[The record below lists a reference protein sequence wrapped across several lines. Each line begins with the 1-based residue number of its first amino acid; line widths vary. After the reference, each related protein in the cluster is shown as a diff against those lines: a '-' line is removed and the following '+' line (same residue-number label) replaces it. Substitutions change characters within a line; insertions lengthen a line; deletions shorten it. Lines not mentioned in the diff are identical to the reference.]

1 MMKGSWGDKFAVP
14 LARGTRSLRFAGLCK
29 RGGRFPVS
37 RHGCFPAL
45 LASAVHTHR
54 ELDLQAPPPT
64 TGCGHSV
71 GKAHRTRCLL
81 SASGKA
87 ASKRSLLTPPH
98 VRIPCWNPYHSMTA
112 WTPTSDPPMS
122 LLTGACRLRGLPWAA
137 SSLFQP
143 QDRRVMACGQP
154 QLWKSL
160 SVFPQGQQHGPEMPL
175 SSWAALYFLSHSRWE
190 QNPGWNGI
198 GEKPN
203 GRNLIFKK
211 WVFHWEEIESKN
223 RPKYI
228 CAWLMYDKCFG
239 VCVFFK
245 SVGK

>member
-1 MMKGSWGDKFAVP
+1 MKGSWGDKSAVP
-14 LARGTRSLRFAGLCK
+14 LARGTRSLRSSGLCK

-45 LASAVHTHR
+45 LVYGCSPHR

-64 TGCGHSV
+64 TGCGHSA
-71 GKAHRTRCLL
+71 GKVHRTHCML

-98 VRIPCWNPYHSMTA
+98 AHIPGWNPYHSMTA
-112 WTPTSDPPMS
+112 CTPTSDPPMS
-122 LLTGACRLRGLPWAA
+122 VLTGACRLRGLPWAA

-143 QDRRVMACGQP
+143 QDRRVRACGQP
-154 QLWKSL
+154 QPWKSL
-160 SVFPQGQQHGPEMPL
+160 SVFPQGQQHGPEMTP
-175 SSWAALYFLSHSRWE
+175 SSCATLYFLSRSRWE
-190 QNPGWNGI
+190 QDPGWNGT

-211 WVFHWEEIESKN
+211 WVFHWEGIGSKN

-228 CAWLMYDKCFG
+228 CERLMCEKVFLCFFGGGG
-239 VCVFFK
+239 VF
-245 SVGK
+245 